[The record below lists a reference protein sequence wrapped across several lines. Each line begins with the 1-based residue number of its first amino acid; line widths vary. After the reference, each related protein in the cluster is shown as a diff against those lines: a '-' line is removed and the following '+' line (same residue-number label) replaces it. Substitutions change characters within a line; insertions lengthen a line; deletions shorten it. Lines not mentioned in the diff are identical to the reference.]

1 MASQGG
7 GFGGALPVDAPPGL
21 LTEPH
26 LLEKHLEVV
35 VGHGLAHA
43 DTDHA
48 SEERLWKG
56 WYAPTFV
63 PATEKL
69 FQDGVPK
76 LALRSLGQAV
86 GPLAKDDPLLVEGE
100 TLCLSRLAPVGAVQV
115 ARVAGQVDQHHEQ
128 NGKIRLL
135 EGGPNLRLALR

>member
-1 MASQGG
+1 M
-7 GFGGALPVDAPPGL
+7 
-21 LTEPH
+21 
-26 LLEKHLEVV
+26 
-35 VGHGLAHA
+35 
-43 DTDHA
+43 
-48 SEERLWKG
+48 
-56 WYAPTFV
+56 
-63 PATEKL
+63 
-69 FQDGVPK
+69 
-76 LALRSLGQAV
+76 